1 MRKQCLTLLE
11 GLILFLMGA
20 SLFLYPT
27 QSAQGARVG
36 VNLCLELLIPSL
48 FPFFVLSS
56 FFIATGFVQIC
67 SKPTEGMMRRVLGV
81 SGPGAAAFCLGLIGG
96 YPAGARAVAQLV
108 EQSVCSQKEA
118 RRLSLFCNNCGP
130 AFFLGA
136 VGIGVFGQ
144 ENVGFLLLAANL
156 ASAVSIGIFANI
168 LLGSTERS
176 PPQSSSAI
184 KQTSLINVFP
194 DCIRSSFSATLNVCA
209 YVILFSVISAL
220 ADHTGLL
227 PALGAFLGDLLPY
240 TDSALL
246 SRSLCIGLL
255 EISTGTAA
263 LQGSTSLSVSLPLAA
278 FLLGW
283 GGFSVHCQ
291 SLPFWRQAGVQM
303 LPYLTA
309 KLLQGVLSA
318 AFTVLGM
325 HILPL
330 SQPTM
335 MSTEYICPFTL
346 PNWEIIALWGLAGIY
361 FFLPSKKQ

>member
-1 MRKQCLTLLE
+1 M
-11 GLILFLMGA
+11 
-20 SLFLYPT
+20 
-27 QSAQGARVG
+27 
-36 VNLCLELLIPSL
+36 
-48 FPFFVLSS
+48 
-56 FFIATGFVQIC
+56 
-67 SKPTEGMMRRVLGV
+67 
-81 SGPGAAAFCLGLIGG
+81 
-96 YPAGARAVAQLV
+96 
-108 EQSVCSQKEA
+108 
-118 RRLSLFCNNCGP
+118 
-130 AFFLGA
+130 
-136 VGIGVFGQ
+136 
-144 ENVGFLLLAANL
+144 GFLLHAANL

-184 KQTSLINVFP
+184 KRTSLINVFP

-255 EISTGTAA
+255 EISTGTAV

-303 LPYLTA
+303 LPYLIA

-361 FFLPSKKQ
+361 FFFFPQKNSRKDSKDKV